1 MQGMQFLD
9 LKVIMIS
16 LVYDNINIRV
26 KLLLKNLNDYIS
38 DSKLIETIMQQLRN
52 LKIS

>member
-1 MQGMQFLD
+1 MQAMQFLE

-16 LVYDNINIRV
+16 LLYDNINIRV

-38 DSKLIETIMQQLRN
+38 DHKLIETIMQQLRN